1 TLKDKAG
8 ATFEDVRRRAGSK
21 GDLTQVR
28 LPDGYYAAFV
38 ELHIEQG
45 PLLEREQVPIGAVT
59 AIAAPASLR
68 VHLEGE
74 GGHAGAVLMP
84 DRKDAL
90 CAAAEVVLAVE
101 SAAKATGRPD
111 TVATTGV
118 CRVHPGA
125 VNSIP

>member
-45 PLLEREQVPIGAVT
+45 PLLEREQIPIGAVI
-59 AIAAPASLR
+59 AIAAPAALR
-68 VHLEGE
+68 VQLKGE

-90 CAAAEVVLAVE
+90 CAVAEIVLAVE
-101 SAAKATGRPD
+101 EAAKESCRLD
-111 TVATTGV
+111 TVATSGG
-118 CRVHPGA
+118 CR
-125 VNSIP
+125 